1 MQMIPYKLKLNIKIG
16 RYPTM
21 PFMVMRFKER
31 NLQRRVW
38 NSVKIVEIE
47 ILRIS
52 VF

>member
-16 RYPTM
+16 RYPTI
-21 PFMVMRFKER
+21 PFMVIRFKER
-31 NLQRRVW
+31 NLQRRIL
-38 NSVKIVEIE
+38 NSVRIVEIE